1 MVFETLKSKFPEK
14 LVALFRYIV
23 EGLVVTFAGFYLTG
37 RLDETHSIVQVSLTV
52 SILLATIDALWSE
65 QSSVLRKSLVAAI
78 AWYFI
83 YHPSFCRDS
92 HSMQLQGV
100 FQGL

>member
-1 MVFETLKSKFPEK
+1 MFDRIISKFPEK
-14 LVALFRYIV
+14 LKSLFKYIV

-37 RLDETHSIVQVSLTV
+37 RLDETHSIIQVSLTV

-83 YHPSFCRDS
+83 YHPSFCKEDNTS
-92 HSMQLQGV
+92 TQLQGV